1 MKRKAWI
8 LAGAA
13 VLLLL
18 LLALLL
24 VGLPAKR
31 RMDWNRQYDL
41 GVRCLNEARYSEA
54 LLAFTGAIQIDARRP
69 EAYLGAADAC
79 LGLSDTG
86 GARDFL
92 EQGLQNCGEDD
103 SLQQRLEEL
112 ENSDLSS
119 ETEDT
124 PLSPAGTI
132 QVISRNSEGE
142 PLSGEERIYD
152 ETGRQ
157 TGLVL
162 LDGAGEETARLD
174 FLYDEQGRCTQSGEV
189 SEVTGELLR
198 RVSVYGDGEQPER
211 QELYQQDGSLLEQI
225 LFQYDEQGNLVRE
238 ERQSAQGQTTSVQV
252 YEWQQGRLTTK
263 INYGSG
269 GICTGSVQ
277 YSYNEDGFLIRED
290 RLSGAGGP
298 LGGTLYERNADGLCL
313 KMTYLDPGGA
323 ATLWVESE
331 YDETGMLLR
340 ETMQMPDGQLVWT
353 KEYSRQP

>member
-1 MKRKAWI
+1 MKQNLIRL
-8 LAGAA
+8 LAVCLCA
-13 VLLLL
+13 VLLV
-18 LLALLL
+18 AC
-24 VGLPAKR
+24 GGAANWKE
-31 RMDWNRQYDL
+31 QYDL
-41 GVRCLNEARYSEA
+41 GMRCLSEARYSEA

-69 EAYLGAADAC
+69 EAYLGAAEAS
-79 LGLSDTG
+79 LGMDETDG
-86 GARDFL
+86 GREFL

-103 SLQQRLEEL
+103 SLRERLEEL
-112 ENSDLSS
+112 ENSDLAS
-119 ETEDT
+119 ETENT
-124 PLSPAGTI
+124 PLSLAGTI

-152 ETGRQ
+152 ESGRQ
-157 TGLVL
+157 TGLIL

-198 RVSVYGDGEQPER
+198 RVSIYADGEQPER
-211 QELYQQDGSLLEQI
+211 QELYRQDGSLLEQV

-238 ERQSAQGQTTSVQV
+238 ERQSAQGQTSSVQV
-252 YEWQQGRLTTK
+252 YEWLQGRLTTK
-263 INYGSG
+263 TSYGSG

-277 YSYNEDGFLIRED
+277 YSYNADGFLIRED
-290 RLSGAGGP
+290 RLSGSGGP
-298 LGGTLYERNADGLCL
+298 LGGTLYERDADGLCL
-313 KMTYLDPGGA
+313 KMTYLDPGGT

-331 YDETGMLLR
+331 YDQAGTLLR